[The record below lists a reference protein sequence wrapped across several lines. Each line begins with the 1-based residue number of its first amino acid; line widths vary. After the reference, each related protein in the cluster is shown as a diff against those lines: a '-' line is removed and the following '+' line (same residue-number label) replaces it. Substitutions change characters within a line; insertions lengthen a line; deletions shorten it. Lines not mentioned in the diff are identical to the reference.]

1 MTPPRI
7 SQPGTAASR
16 SYEAVWR
23 IESARVI
30 AALARR
36 TGDVG
41 LAEDLAQDAF
51 VSALEQWPVSGVP
64 HSPGRVA
71 GHSGQAALVRLVA
84 QEGHARG

>member
-7 SQPGTAASR
+7 SQPGTGASR

-41 LAEDLAQDAF
+41 LAEDLAHDAF
-51 VSALEQWPVSGVP
+51 VSALEQWPVS
-64 HSPGRVA
+64 
-71 GHSGQAALVRLVA
+71 
-84 QEGHARG
+84 